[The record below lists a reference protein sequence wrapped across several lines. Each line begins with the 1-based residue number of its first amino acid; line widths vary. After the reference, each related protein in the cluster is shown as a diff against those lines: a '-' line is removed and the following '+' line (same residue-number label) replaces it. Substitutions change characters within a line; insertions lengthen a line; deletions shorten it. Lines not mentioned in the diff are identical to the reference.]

1 MNDTKVVIIEIDS
14 IEKSFFNEDEKANY
28 VYDYVVDITPNDN
41 DIKSAIETQLVNLT
55 HLKTRKEIQQIV
67 LDVYQEHGKTIEFND
82 GAIEVYH
89 EPEYLDEA
97 EEKHNNNLIMSGE
110 KRINSYKVSI
120 NILYQSQI

>member
-14 IEKSFFNEDEKANY
+14 IEKSFFNEEEKANY

-41 DIKSAIETQLVNLT
+41 DIKSAIEAQLVNLT
-55 HLKTRKEIQQIV
+55 HLKTKKEIQQIV

-82 GAIEVYH
+82 SAIEVYH